1 MVALVATGLM
11 NKHIADEL
19 SINAVTVT
27 MHRSGASRSDYDSMP
42 PYSAIIQYLRILVRK
57 VRQKI
62 EADPNDPH
70 LLITESGVGYRLQ
83 NRLETSAAN

>member
-42 PYSAIIQYLRILVRK
+42 PYSAIPLPSSN
-57 VRQKI
+57 I
-62 EADPNDPH
+62 ETRVFCDVVAR
-70 LLITESGVGYRLQ
+70 T
-83 NRLETSAAN
+83 AA